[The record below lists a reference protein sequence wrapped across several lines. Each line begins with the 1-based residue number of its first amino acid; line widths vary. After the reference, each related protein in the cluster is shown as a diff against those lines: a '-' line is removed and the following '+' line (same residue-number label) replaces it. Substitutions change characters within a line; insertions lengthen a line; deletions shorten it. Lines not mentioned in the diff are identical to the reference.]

1 MFRAALLTLIVA
13 GCYRPEPSPGA
24 PCPTGECPAGQ
35 SCIAGTCRAEGDPGP
50 DVGAE
55 AGPPTDADPGVRDAP
70 SPPDAPIDAPR
81 IWSVPVLVPG
91 VNSASGESDPSLTAD
106 RLTIV
111 FTSTRAGG
119 LGMEDIYIG
128 TRATTASAFTVAA
141 ITAINSA
148 TRDLSPE
155 ISADG
160 NTIYF
165 TSNRSG
171 NYEVYVTTRSGGVWS
186 APVLVTELSSTAG
199 EGDVA
204 ISPDGLTALV
214 ERSTGIYLA
223 TRASV
228 GAAFGTP
235 ALVAILDV
243 TGDVAA
249 PTLTNGATTVYLH
262 GGGTRDLYVAYRQ
275 GTTFTTPVPVTDLNT
290 ASRDASPFV
299 SADGTRLVFERAGE
313 LYESTR

>member
-1 MFRAALLTLIVA
+1 MFRAAVIALAVA

-35 SCIAGTCRAEGDPGP
+35 SCIAGTCRAPGDPGP
-50 DVGAE
+50 DVGPE
-55 AGPPTDADPGVRDAP
+55 AGPPADADPGGPDAAV
-70 SPPDAPIDAPR
+70 DAPIDAPPS
-81 IWSVPVLVPG
+81 WSAPVLIPG
-91 VNSASGESDPSLTAD
+91 VNSTAVDTDPSLTAD

-111 FTSTRAGG
+111 FASTRAGG
-119 LGMEDIYIG
+119 LGMDDIYLG
-128 TRATTASAFTVAA
+128 TRATTGDPFTVAA

-148 TRDLSPE
+148 SRELSPE

-160 NTIYF
+160 NTLYF

-171 NYEVYVTTRSGGVWS
+171 NHDVYVTMRSGGVWS
-186 APVLVTELSSTAG
+186 APQVVTALSTTSG

-204 ISPDGLTALV
+204 VSPDGLTALV
-214 ERSTGIYLA
+214 ERTSGIYIA
-223 TRASV
+223 TRAST

-235 ALVAILDV
+235 VVVSILDV

-249 PTLTNGATTVYLH
+249 PTLTNDASAVYLH
-262 GGGTRDLYVAYRQ
+262 GGATRDLYVAYRQ
-275 GTTFTTPVPVTDLNT
+275 GATFTTPVPITELNT
-290 ASRDASPFV
+290 AGRDAAPFIT
-299 SADGTRLVFERAGE
+299 ADGMRLLFERAGE

>member
-1 MFRAALLTLIVA
+1 MFRAALLALIVA

-55 AGPPTDADPGVRDAP
+55 AGPPTDADPGGLDAP
-70 SPPDAPIDAPR
+70 GTLDAPIDAPR
-81 IWSVPVLVPG
+81 AWSTPVLIPG
-91 VNSASGESDPSLTAD
+91 VNSASGETDPSMTAD

-111 FTSTRAGG
+111 FASTRAGG
-119 LGMEDIYIG
+119 LGMEDLYLG
-128 TRATTASAFTVAA
+128 TRATTASAFTV
-141 ITAINSA
+141 TALSALSSA
-148 TRDLSPE
+148 TRDRSPE

-160 NTIYF
+160 TTIYF
-165 TSNRSG
+165 ASDRSG
-171 NYEVYVTTRSGGVWS
+171 NDDIYVTTLSGGVWA
-186 APVLVTELSSTAG
+186 APQLVTALNSTAA

-214 ERSTGIYLA
+214 ERPSGIYLA
-223 TRASV
+223 TRAQV

-235 ALVAILDV
+235 TLVPVLDV

-249 PTLTNGATTVYLH
+249 PTLTNGAATVYLH

-275 GTTFTTPVPVTDLNT
+275 GATFMTPVPVTELNT
-290 ASRDASPFV
+290 ASRDAAPFI
-299 SADGTRLVFERAGE
+299 SADGARLLFERAGE